1 MDIKKLLE
9 LAKVTP
15 KKDFDQYFLQDDK
28 TLAEEVALAK
38 LTAKDTV
45 LEVGAGI
52 GNLTLHLAKK
62 AKVLAIE
69 KDYGFTHVLKG
80 MPNTDSVMAD
90 ALEFLESLRKNNK
103 PPIFNKIVSNIP
115 YSISQELLL
124 EFFRHKWDTAVLIVQ
139 KEFAE
144 KLKSKER
151 LGILMSELADVK
163 IAKTV
168 PAGYFY
174 PTAVPSSIVVLKQ
187 KKLIDDKFWQF
198 MCWLKP
204 NKNVGSMV
212 KNAPVGLAKKKVHQL
227 TLAELKTL
235 YNAIQ

>member
-9 LAKVTP
+9 IAKVTP
-15 KKDFDQYFLQDDK
+15 KKDFDQYFLHDDK

-38 LTAKDTV
+38 LTDNDTV

-62 AKVLAIE
+62 SKVLAIE

-90 ALEFLESLRKNNK
+90 ALEFLEPMRGKK
-103 PPIFNKIVSNIP
+103 VFNKIVSNIP

-124 EFFRHKWDTAVLIVQ
+124 EFFRHEWEIAVLIVQ

-151 LGILMSELADVK
+151 LGMLMSDVADVK
-163 IAKTV
+163 IVKTV

-174 PTAVPSSIVVLKQ
+174 PTAVPSSLVVLKQ
-187 KKLIDDKFWQF
+187 KKMLDDKFWDF
-198 MCWLKP
+198 LCTLKP
-204 NKNVGSMV
+204 NKNVGSMI
-212 KNAPVGLAKKKVHQL
+212 KQAPAALAKKKVHQL
-227 TLAELKTL
+227 TLAELKQL
-235 YNAIQ
+235 YKLTQ